1 MGASFLARSSRRL
14 AARWLAACGGAVALA
29 GQALAQPTAESLP
42 GDAERPRWEAGVVA
56 GAAHLPDYPGA
67 DESHNRGLV
76 APIIV
81 YRGPV
86 LRVDQ
91 QGIRGRLL
99 NNANLEFD
107 ITASGAF
114 NARDNRARAGMPDLD
129 YLFGVGP
136 QLVYKGW
143 DAWPGA
149 PRVHLKVTAMGSTNF
164 RHLHGRGFE
173 FDPELRWRFTP
184 AALGAGSTLILS
196 LQSSWASAPL
206 QRYYYQVDPE
216 YATSWRPAYDAK
228 AGYLGSEAR
237 VAYNKHLSDTLG
249 WFVAA
254 RAMTLAGAANADS
267 PLLRSKTNYGVGVG
281 VVWTPWQSTARASS
295 E

>member
-1 MGASFLARSSRRL
+1 MRPFFVRLLARLSAALGL
-14 AARWLAACGGAVALA
+14 ALLCAGAF
-29 GQALAQPTAESLP
+29 AQPTADSLP
-42 GDAERPRWEAGVVA
+42 GDSGRPRWEAGFVA
-56 GAAHLPDYPGA
+56 GAAHLADYPGA
-67 DESHNRGLV
+67 DQSHNRGLV
-76 APIIV
+76 APIVV

-99 NNANLEFD
+99 NNANIEFN

-114 NARDNRARAGMPDLD
+114 NVRDNRAREGMPDLD

-136 QLVYKGW
+136 QLVYKGF
-143 DAWPGA
+143 DAWPGS
-149 PRVHLKVTAMGSTNF
+149 PRLHLKLTAMGSTDF
-164 RHLHGRGFE
+164 HRVHGRGYE
-173 FDPELRWRFTP
+173 FDPELRWRFP
-184 AALGAGSTLILS
+184 ASFGPGGTLILS
-196 LQSSWASAPL
+196 LQASWASTAL
-206 QRYYYQVDPE
+206 QRYYYQVDPQ
-216 YATSWRPAYDAK
+216 YATSGRPAYDAK

-254 RAMTLAGAANADS
+254 RAMTLAGAANTDS
-267 PLLRSKTNYGVGVG
+267 PLLRSKTNYGVGIG
-281 VVWTPWQSTARASS
+281 LVWTPWQSEARAAA